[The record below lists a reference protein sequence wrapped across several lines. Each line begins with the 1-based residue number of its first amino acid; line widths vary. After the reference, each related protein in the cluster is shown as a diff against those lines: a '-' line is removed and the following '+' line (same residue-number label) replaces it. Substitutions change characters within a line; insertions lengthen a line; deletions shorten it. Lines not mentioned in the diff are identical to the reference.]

1 MTRAPALLALA
12 ALAGC
17 AGQSGASA
25 STGAH
30 VLFLVR
36 GGCATVV
43 ARTLTSGDSRAFTVL
58 ALDSP
63 EYAPRVGDVLEGPA
77 REGRSVFAY
86 YREESLATRDG
97 AQTVAADVI
106 AVGLDPGE
114 ARTRLD
120 LACGPEGAPTS
131 GKPG

>member
-1 MTRAPALLALA
+1 MKPAPALLTLVV
-12 ALAGC
+12 LTGC
-17 AGQSGASA
+17 AGPSGSSA

-36 GGCATVV
+36 DGCTTVV

-58 ALDSP
+58 DLESP
-63 EYAPRVGDVLEGPA
+63 EYAPRAGDVLEGPA

-86 YREESLATRDG
+86 YREESLGTREG
-97 AQTVAADVI
+97 AVTVTAAVL
-106 AVGLDPGE
+106 AVALDPSD

-120 LACGPEGAPTS
+120 VACGSEGETRV
-131 GKPG
+131 GT